1 MKRIL
6 IGSIL
11 PSLFIAIWEISSRT
25 GLLTLESLSRP
36 SDILRAGIAGL
47 ADGSILAATVQTFE
61 TALLG
66 LAVAAFAGIIAGAVL
81 GLSPVLERVVD
92 PTIEAL
98 RPIPAVAFIP
108 LVLMMFGFGVSMEA
122 TIVAYACV
130 WPILIVTVSAV
141 KAIEPRLLEV
151 ADALEMNFVERLRKI
166 ILPAAFVRINVG
178 LRVATGI
185 ALVVAV
191 TVEIVLNPRGLGYSL
206 MLAQQSL
213 RVDIMYAQLLW
224 LCVIGYVLN
233 ALLRNIGP
241 ASIVLARAGR

>member
-11 PSLFIAIWEISSRT
+11 PTLFIAIWEASRRT
-25 GLLTLESLSRP
+25 GILTLESLSQP
-36 SDILRAGIAGL
+36 SDILRAGMAGL
-47 ADGSILAATVQTFE
+47 ADGSILVATGQTFE
-61 TALLG
+61 TALFG

-108 LVLMMFGFGVSMEA
+108 LALMMFGFGVSMEA

-130 WPILIVTVSAV
+130 WPILIVTISAV

-151 ADALEMNFVERLRKI
+151 ADTLEMNFVEQLRKI

-224 LCVIGYVLN
+224 LCIIGYVLN

-241 ASIVLARAGR
+241 ASIVLSRAGR

>member
-11 PSLFIAIWEISSRT
+11 PALFIAIWEISSRT

-66 LAVAAFAGIIAGAVL
+66 LAVAAVVGIIAGAVL

-108 LVLMMFGFGVSMEA
+108 LALMMFGFGISMEA
-122 TIVAYACV
+122 TIVAYACL
-130 WPILIVTVSAV
+130 WPILIVTISAV

-151 ADALEMNFVERLRKI
+151 ADTLEMNFVERLRKI

-178 LRVATGI
+178 LRVAIGI

-241 ASIVLARAGR
+241 ASIVLSRAGR

>member
-1 MKRIL
+1 MRRVL
-6 IGSIL
+6 MGSIL
-11 PSLFIAIWEISSRT
+11 PALFIAIWEISSRI
-25 GLLTLESLSRP
+25 GILTLESLSRP
-36 SDILRAGIAGL
+36 SDIISAGIGGL
-47 ADGSILAATVQTFE
+47 ADGSILVATGQTFE

-66 LAVAAFAGIIAGAVL
+66 LTFAAITGILAGAVL

-108 LVLMMFGFGVSMEA
+108 LALMMFGFGVSMEA

-130 WPILIVTVSAV
+130 WPIMIVTISAV
-141 KAIEPRLLEV
+141 RAIEPRLLEV
-151 ADALEMNFVERLRKI
+151 ADILEMTFAERLRKI
-166 ILPAAFVRINVG
+166 ILPAAFARINVS
-178 LRVATGI
+178 LRVAAGI

-213 RVDIMYAQLLW
+213 RVDVMYAQLLW
-224 LCVIGYVLN
+224 LCVIGYALN

-241 ASIVLARAGR
+241 AAIALSRAGR